1 MSPSQSACY
10 TLTASGGTL
19 PLLGAQNFRLP
30 ARPRGL
36 LEPCAVGVAR
46 TALRGAAAVMRQSY
60 PAVKDSPEWTAQGRP
75 GGRSNTDGIRNRFS
89 DSPVTL

>member
-1 MSPSQSACY
+1 
-10 TLTASGGTL
+10 
-19 PLLGAQNFRLP
+19 
-30 ARPRGL
+30 
-36 LEPCAVGVAR
+36 
-46 TALRGAAAVMRQSY
+46 MRQSY